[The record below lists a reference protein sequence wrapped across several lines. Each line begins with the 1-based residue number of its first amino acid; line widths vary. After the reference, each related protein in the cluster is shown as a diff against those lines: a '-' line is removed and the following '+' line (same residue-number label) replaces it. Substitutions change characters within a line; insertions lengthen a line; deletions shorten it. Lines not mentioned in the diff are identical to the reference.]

1 MELSQVIRAEPNAR
15 QVGALSVHRSPNT
28 RIISAFARIRC
39 TIPAT
44 SVTRDRDL
52 RAFSFLFF
60 FSFLPHQQAARARG
74 SGDTTGLATS
84 SSSHVFRAVFRAA
97 RINRAAY
104 QLRAASRR
112 IIRSPCD
119 PESSLSII
127 ASGMSCAGRFACA
140 MMGGC
145 AVVLQSRAAAP

>member
-60 FSFLPHQQAARARG
+60 FLF
-74 SGDTTGLATS
+74 
-84 SSSHVFRAVFRAA
+84 FRISKQRE
-97 RINRAAY
+97 
-104 QLRAASRR
+104 L
-112 IIRSPCD
+112 
-119 PESSLSII
+119 
-127 ASGMSCAGRFACA
+127 
-140 MMGGC
+140 
-145 AVVLQSRAAAP
+145 AAAETPRVSPPHLLLTFSEQFSEPRESIALHINYGRHRGV